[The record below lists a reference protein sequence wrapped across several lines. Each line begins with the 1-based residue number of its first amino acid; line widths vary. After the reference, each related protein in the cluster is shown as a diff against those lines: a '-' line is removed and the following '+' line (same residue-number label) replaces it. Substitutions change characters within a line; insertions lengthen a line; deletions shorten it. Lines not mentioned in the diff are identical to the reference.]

1 MPSSNWKKRISKMK
15 KNLMI
20 GFFSSDRAETQAAH
34 RPSCAARNNVRSST
48 KSVRHSTVESLEA
61 RVVFNVDPL
70 WVGGVYVE
78 EDNGGDAHGDSFYVT
93 FRGGAIGTQ
102 LTRLVIDSD
111 QGTQGFSNGD
121 NFFDTIENVA
131 SLGADRA
138 FPYKLE
144 SLTAASPNAR
154 VSATVTDGGMLLVLT
169 FENFFAGDKLKFSID
184 VDEVQRYRG
193 DSSPSVMNP
202 DVDPITSG
210 VEFADSKIR
219 ASFTAPRFEN
229 ASAEGAFVNAYDPV
243 LANTGLDL
251 PGDDE
256 AGLRDRTA
264 GAAAT
269 VTQVPKPIELS
280 GTVFADN
287 NINLIQDPGEQGI
300 SGVTL
305 ALFRLTNGTYTSTNL
320 STTTDSQGRYRFG
333 LELGLAPGTYQIR
346 ETQPT
351 GYQSVGA
358 IPGLLDGS
366 SVLGQTV
373 ANDKDVLT
381 GIAILQGDSRG
392 TRLDFAEAQPV
403 QISGFVY
410 RDNDNDGLREAG
422 ETGIAGVE
430 IQIVSLG
437 TFVGSINQTTRTN
450 SQGFYQFLSLP
461 PGRYRIVET
470 VQPAGFLD
478 GQESPG
484 TVASAPR
491 GRSMVNDEITEIRLD
506 GNESGIE
513 FNFGEIEPAS
523 LSGHVCVALP
533 GFDCFST
540 EPNSK
545 SPLPGV
551 KIELVNATGAIVA
564 TTFTGADGTYQFDNL
579 PSGVY
584 SILQTQPLDLLDGG
598 SRVGTVAGTNVG
610 QAVSGT
616 RIEQIQLGGGQQGI
630 HYDFCE
636 QPPASLSGEV
646 YRDDN
651 DDGLRQVSE
660 PSIPGATIRLLN
672 ESGLVIAETVTNAQ
686 GQYRFSSLRK
696 GIYRIGEITPAG
708 YLDGKDRVGTI
719 GGQTIGQ
726 LSGIDSIQAIS
737 LPSGMHGIHYDFGE
751 ILPSSIAGN
760 VYEDADGDCVRDPGE
775 VSISNVLIELLDG
788 SGTVVASTQ
797 TNSLG
802 NYQFD
807 NLRPGTYTL
816 RETQPVGYLHG
827 GQKAGSEGGNDSVAD
842 LISAIALGSGVQA
855 LRYDFCEQKPA
866 SLEGKVFADLDED
879 CILDPEES
887 PIEGV
892 RIELLNS
899 QGQVVRTTL
908 TNANGDYRFE
918 GLVPGQYSV
927 REIQP
932 EGYFQ
937 GGQMAPAGVADTS
950 TVDLLANI
958 ALRSG
963 QSLRELDFCEVP
975 PASISGYVFQDGEP
989 IETEDGQPPLVLN
1002 GLRDG
1007 IRNADDAPIGSVVL
1021 ELRTRTGERLSSQN
1035 ALPGIYNTPTI
1046 RVLTDSKGFYEFKG
1060 LRPGA
1065 YHIYQVQPDGYFDGR
1080 DTAGSIGGF
1089 SINADD
1095 VIGDSQQQGIIELL
1109 SINPATNPGR
1119 DAILMINL
1127 NAGNRSIENNFSE
1140 VVVTKAPPSA
1150 PPPPVTPP
1158 PNNPPPVNGF
1168 VTLPFERVL
1177 VIPPPIVGR
1186 PDEAAIGY
1194 STEYTW
1200 HLSVVNAG
1208 EPRGHRVDKE
1218 VSRDR
1223 VADATKILN
1232 TSQWTIDTID
1242 RGRWVIVSTN
1252 KKKPARLSREAFDVE
1267 GAVHLAGDFNGDGRD
1282 ELALFKDGE
1291 WLLDINGNGV
1301 WDSGDLWAKLGDKA
1315 DLPVVGDWDN
1325 DGKDDIGI
1333 FGPEREG
1340 DEEALAKEPGLP
1352 DPENQTDNML
1362 VAIPKNLPPRN
1373 TIPGQERLMQRSV
1386 AGEPRSDVVD
1396 HVFRFGTESHQP
1408 VAGDFNGDG
1417 VSTLGIFSNGKW
1429 KIDVNGDGRFSEHD
1443 DSFFDFG
1450 KPGDIAVVGDFNGD
1464 GLDEIAVVRGR
1475 DLIVDSNGNGK
1486 WDATDRIF
1494 EIEGEAGQ
1502 VVVGDFD
1509 GDGVDEA
1516 AFYASLPARTEP
1528 EARTAIR

>member
-1 MPSSNWKKRISKMK
+1 MPSSNWRKRIDQMK
-15 KNLMI
+15 KSLMVRL
-20 GFFSSDRAETQAAH
+20 FSCDRGETLNAS
-34 RPSCAARNNVRSST
+34 RPSSHARNNVRTST
-48 KSVRHSTVESLEA
+48 KSIRRSTLESLEP
-61 RVVFNVDPL
+61 RVLFNVDPL

-78 EDNGGDAHGDSFYVT
+78 EDNGDDQHGDSFYVT
-93 FRGGAIGTQ
+93 FRGGAVGTQ
-102 LTRLVIDSD
+102 LTRLVIDTD
-111 QGTQGFSNGD
+111 QGAPGFSTGD
-121 NFFDTIENVA
+121 NFFDTVEIA
-131 SLGADRA
+131 SSLGADHA

-144 SLTAASPNAR
+144 SITAGSPDAR
-154 VSATVTDGGMLLVLT
+154 VSAVVTDGGMQMVLT
-169 FENFFAGDKLKFSID
+169 FENFFAGDKIKFSID
-184 VDEVQRYRG
+184 VDEIQRYRG
-193 DSSPSVMNP
+193 DPSPAVMNP
-202 DVDPITSG
+202 DIDPITSG
-210 VEFADSKIR
+210 VEFADSKLR
-219 ASFTAPRFEN
+219 ADFIAPRFEN
-229 ASAEGAFVNAYDPV
+229 ARADGVFVNAYDSI

-251 PGDDE
+251 PGDDR

-287 NINLIQDPGEQGI
+287 NLNLTKDQGEQGI

-305 ALFRLTNGTYTSTNL
+305 TLFRLTNGTYTNSGL

-346 ETQPT
+346 ETQPS

-373 ANDKDVLT
+373 ANDKDILT
-381 GIAILQGDSRG
+381 SIAILQGDSRG
-392 TRLDFAEAQPV
+392 TNLDFAEAQPV
-403 QISGFVY
+403 QISGYVY

-422 ETGIAGVE
+422 EAGIAGVE
-430 IQIVSLG
+430 IQIVSIDTL
-437 TFVGSINQTTRTN
+437 VGSISQTTRTN

-470 VQPAGFLD
+470 VQPLGFLD
-478 GQESPG
+478 GKESPG
-484 TVASAPR
+484 TVGNATR
-491 GRSMVNDEITEIRLD
+491 GRSTINDEITEIRLD
-506 GNESGIE
+506 GNENGIE

-523 LSGHVCVALP
+523 LSGHVCVAMP

-545 SPLPGV
+545 SPLSGV
-551 KIELVNATGAIVA
+551 KIELLNTSGVVVA
-564 TTFTGADGTYQFDNL
+564 TTFTGNDGKYQFENL

-584 SILQTQPLDLLDGG
+584 NIIQTQPADLLDGG
-598 SRVGTVAGTNVG
+598 SRAGTVGGTTVG
-610 QAVSGT
+610 QAISGT
-616 RIEQIQLGGGQQGI
+616 RIEQINLGGGQLGVN
-630 HYDFCE
+630 YDFCE
-636 QPPASLSGEV
+636 QPPASLSGQV

-651 DDGLRQVSE
+651 DDGLRQNQE
-660 PSIPGATIRLLN
+660 PLLSGATIRLFN
-672 ESGLVIAETVTNAQ
+672 ESGLLVAETVTNAL

-696 GIYRIGEITPAG
+696 GIYRIDETTPAG

-726 LSGIDSIQAIS
+726 LDGTDSIRLIS
-737 LPSGMHGIHYDFGE
+737 LPSGMNGINYDFGE
-751 ILPSSIAGN
+751 LLPSSIAGN

-775 VSISNVLIELLDG
+775 VNLSNVLIELLDDRG
-788 SGTVVASTQ
+788 FVVASTRTDFQ
-797 TNSLG
+797 G
-802 NYQFD
+802 NYKFD
-807 NLRPGTYTL
+807 GLRPGNYTL
-816 RETQPVGYLHG
+816 RETQPVGYIQG
-827 GQKAGSEGGNDSVAD
+827 GQMAGSEGGNDTVAD
-842 LISAIALGSGVQA
+842 LISAIALGAGVQA
-855 LRYDFCEQKPA
+855 TRYDFCEQRVA
-866 SLEGKVFADLDED
+866 SLEGRVFADLDED
-879 CILDPEES
+879 CIFDLNES
-887 PIEGV
+887 PIVGV
-892 RIELLNS
+892 RIELLDS
-899 QGQVVRTTL
+899 QGRVIQTTQ
-908 TNANGDYRFE
+908 TDINGNYRFV

-950 TVDLLANI
+950 IIDLLANVT
-958 ALRSG
+958 LRSG
-963 QSLRELDFCEVP
+963 QNVRELDFCEVP
-975 PASISGYVFQDGEP
+975 PASISGYVFQDGLP
-989 IETEDGQPPLVLN
+989 IETENGQPPLVLK

-1007 IRNADDAPIGSVVL
+1007 IRSAGDAPIGSVVL
-1021 ELRTRTGERLSSQN
+1021 ELRTRTGERLSSRN
-1035 ALPGIYNTPTI
+1035 ALPGTYNTPTI
-1046 RVLTDSKGFYEFKG
+1046 RVLTDSDGFYEFKG

-1065 YHIYQVQPDGYFDGR
+1065 YHIYQVQPEGYFDGR
-1080 DTAGSIGGF
+1080 DTPGSIGGF

-1095 VIGDSQQQGIIELL
+1095 TVSDLQQQGILQLL
-1109 SINPATNPGR
+1109 SIDPATNPGR
-1119 DAILMINL
+1119 DAILLLNL
-1127 NAGNRSIENNFSE
+1127 SAGDRSVENNFSE
-1140 VVVTKAPPSA
+1140 IVVTKANPPA

-1158 PNNPPPVNGF
+1158 PYNPPPVNGF

-1177 VIPPPIVGR
+1177 VIPPPIVGK

-1208 EPRGHRVDKE
+1208 EPRGHRIDKE

-1223 VADATKILN
+1223 VSNATKILN

-1252 KKKPARLSREAFDVE
+1252 KKKPARLSREAFDVD
-1267 GAVHLAGDFNGDGRD
+1267 GAIHLAGDFNGDGRD

-1315 DLPVVGDWDN
+1315 DLPVIGDWDN

-1333 FGPEREG
+1333 FGPEWEG

-1352 DPENQTDNML
+1352 DPENKMIS
-1362 VAIPKNLPPRN
+1362 IPKNLPPRN
-1373 TIPGQERLMQRSV
+1373 AIPGQERLMQRSV
-1386 AGEPRSDVVD
+1386 AGEPRSDVID

-1429 KIDVNGDGRFSEHD
+1429 KIDVNGDGRFSGQD

-1450 KPGDIAVVGDFNGD
+1450 ETGDIAVVGDFNGD

-1516 AFYASLPARTEP
+1516 AFYTSLPARTEP

>member
-1 MPSSNWKKRISKMK
+1 M
-15 KNLMI
+15 
-20 GFFSSDRAETQAAH
+20 
-34 RPSCAARNNVRSST
+34 RSST

-93 FRGGAIGTQ
+93 FRGGAVGTQ

-111 QGTQGFSNGD
+111 QGTPGFSNGD

-131 SLGADRA
+131 SLGADHA

-169 FENFFAGDKLKFSID
+169 FENFFAGDKVKFSID
-184 VDEVQRYRG
+184 VDEIQRYRG
-193 DSSPSVMNP
+193 DSNPSVMNP

-219 ASFTAPRFEN
+219 ASFTSPRFEN
-229 ASAEGAFVNAYDPV
+229 ASAEGTFLNAYDPV

-251 PGDDE
+251 PGDDV

-287 NINLIQDPGEQGI
+287 NINLTQDPGEQGI

-305 ALFRLTNGTYTSTNL
+305 TLFRLTNGTYTSTNL

-346 ETQPT
+346 ETQPA

-403 QISGFVY
+403 QISGYVY

-430 IQIVSLG
+430 IQIVSLD
-437 TFVGSINQTTRTN
+437 TLVGAVNQTTRTN

-470 VQPAGFLD
+470 VQPVGFLD
-478 GQESPG
+478 GKESPG
-484 TVASAPR
+484 TVGGAPR
-491 GRSMVNDEITEIRLD
+491 GRSTVNDEITEIRLD

-551 KIELVNATGAIVA
+551 KIELVNASGAIVA

-598 SRVGTVAGTNVG
+598 SRAGTVSGTNVG

-616 RIEQIQLGGGQQGI
+616 RIELIQLGGGQQGI
-630 HYDFCE
+630 NYDFCE
-636 QPPASLSGEV
+636 ILS
-646 YRDDN
+646 
-651 DDGLRQVSE
+651 
-660 PSIPGATIRLLN
+660 
-672 ESGLVIAETVTNAQ
+672 
-686 GQYRFSSLRK
+686 
-696 GIYRIGEITPAG
+696 
-708 YLDGKDRVGTI
+708 
-719 GGQTIGQ
+719 
-726 LSGIDSIQAIS
+726 
-737 LPSGMHGIHYDFGE
+737 
-751 ILPSSIAGN
+751 SSIAGN
-760 VYEDADGDCVRDPGE
+760 VYEDADGDCVRDPDE
-775 VSISNVLIELLDG
+775 VPIANVLIELLDG
-788 SGTVVASTQ
+788 NGSVVASTR
-797 TNSLG
+797 TDAAG
-802 NYQFD
+802 NYQFQ

-816 RETQPVGYLHG
+816 RETQPAGYLQG

-842 LISAIALGSGVQA
+842 LISAIAIGSGVQA
-855 LRYDFCEQKPA
+855 LRYDFCEQRPA
-866 SLEGKVFADLDED
+866 SLEGKVFADLNED

-892 RIELLNS
+892 RIELLNA

-927 REIQP
+927 REVQP

-958 ALRSG
+958 MLRSG

-975 PASISGYVFQDGEP
+975 PASISGYVFQDGAP
-989 IETEDGQPPLVLN
+989 IETENGQPPLVLK

-1021 ELRTRTGERLSSQN
+1021 ELRTRTGERLSSRN

-1065 YHIYQVQPDGYFDGR
+1065 YHIYQVQPEEYFDGR

-1127 NAGNRSIENNFSE
+1127 NAGNRSVENNFSE
-1140 VVVTKAPPSA
+1140 IVVTKAQPPA

-1194 STEYTW
+1194 SSEFTW

-1218 VSRDR
+1218 VSRER

-1232 TSQWTIDTID
+1232 TTQWTIDTID

-1252 KKKPARLSREAFDVE
+1252 KKKPARLSRDAFDVD
-1267 GAVHLAGDFNGDGRD
+1267 GAIHLAGDFNGDGRD

-1333 FGPEREG
+1333 FGPERDG

-1352 DPENQTDNML
+1352 DPENHTDNML

-1373 TIPGQERLMQRSV
+1373 TVPGQERLMQRSV

-1429 KIDVNGDGRFSEHD
+1429 KIDVNGDGRFSEQD
-1443 DSFFDFG
+1443 DSVFDFG

>member
-1 MPSSNWKKRISKMK
+1 M
-15 KNLMI
+15 
-20 GFFSSDRAETQAAH
+20 
-34 RPSCAARNNVRSST
+34 RSST
-48 KSVRHSTVESLEA
+48 KSVRHSTVESLET

-78 EDNGGDAHGDSFYVT
+78 EDNGDDAHGDSFYVT
-93 FRGGAIGTQ
+93 FRGGAVGTQ

-111 QGTQGFSNGD
+111 QGTPGFSNGD

-131 SLGADRA
+131 SLGADHA

-169 FENFFAGDKLKFSID
+169 FENFFAGDKVKFSID
-184 VDEVQRYRG
+184 VDEIQRYRG
-193 DSSPSVMNP
+193 DSNPSVMNP

-219 ASFTAPRFEN
+219 ANFTAPRFEN
-229 ASAEGAFVNAYDPV
+229 ASAEGVFVNAYDPV
-243 LANTGLDL
+243 LASTGLDL
-251 PGDDE
+251 PGDDV

-287 NINLIQDPGEQGI
+287 NINLTQDSGEQGI
-300 SGVTL
+300 SGVALT
-305 ALFRLTNGTYTSTNL
+305 LFRLTNGTYTSTNL

-346 ETQPT
+346 ETQPA

-358 IPGLLDGS
+358 IAGLLDGS

-403 QISGFVY
+403 QISGYVY

-430 IQIVSLG
+430 IQIVSLD
-437 TFVGSINQTTRTN
+437 TLVNAINQTTRTN

-470 VQPAGFLD
+470 VQPVGFLD
-478 GQESPG
+478 GKESPG
-484 TVASAPR
+484 TVGGATR
-491 GRSMVNDEITEIRLD
+491 GRSTVNDEITEIRLD

-551 KIELVNATGAIVA
+551 KIELVNASGAIVA

-598 SRVGTVAGTNVG
+598 SRAGTVAGTNVG

-616 RIEQIQLGGGQQGI
+616 RIELIPLGGGQQGI
-630 HYDFCE
+630 NYDFCE
-636 QPPASLSGEV
+636 ILS
-646 YRDDN
+646 
-651 DDGLRQVSE
+651 
-660 PSIPGATIRLLN
+660 
-672 ESGLVIAETVTNAQ
+672 
-686 GQYRFSSLRK
+686 
-696 GIYRIGEITPAG
+696 
-708 YLDGKDRVGTI
+708 
-719 GGQTIGQ
+719 
-726 LSGIDSIQAIS
+726 
-737 LPSGMHGIHYDFGE
+737 
-751 ILPSSIAGN
+751 SSIAGN
-760 VYEDADGDCVRDPGE
+760 VYEDADGDFVRDPGE
-775 VSISNVLIELLDG
+775 VPISNVLIELLDG
-788 SGTVVASTQ
+788 NGSVFASTR
-797 TNSLG
+797 TDAAG
-802 NYQFD
+802 NYQFQ

-816 RETQPVGYLHG
+816 RETQPAGYLQG

-842 LISAIALGSGVQA
+842 LISAIAIGSGVQA
-855 LRYDFCEQKPA
+855 LRYDFCEQRPA
-866 SLEGKVFADLDED
+866 SLEGKVFADLNED

-887 PIEGV
+887 PIERV
-892 RIELLNS
+892 RIELLNA

-908 TNANGDYRFE
+908 TNANGEYRFE

-932 EGYFQ
+932 DGYFQ

-958 ALRSG
+958 TLRSG
-963 QSLRELDFCEVP
+963 QSLGELDFCEVP

-989 IETEDGQPPLVLN
+989 IETENGQPPLVLK

-1021 ELRTRTGERLSSQN
+1021 ELRTRTGERLSSRN

-1065 YHIYQVQPDGYFDGR
+1065 YHIYQVQPEGYFDGR

-1119 DAILMINL
+1119 DAILMVNL
-1127 NAGNRSIENNFSE
+1127 NAGNRSVENNFSE
-1140 VVVTKAPPSA
+1140 IVVTKAQPPA

-1186 PDEAAIGY
+1186 PDEPAIGY
-1194 STEYTW
+1194 SSEYTW

-1218 VSRDR
+1218 VSRER

-1232 TSQWTIDTID
+1232 ASQWTIDTID

-1252 KKKPARLSREAFDVE
+1252 KKKPARLSRDAFDVD
-1267 GAVHLAGDFNGDGRD
+1267 GAIHLAGDFNGDGRD

-1333 FGPEREG
+1333 FGPERDG

-1352 DPENQTDNML
+1352 DPENHTDNML

-1373 TIPGQERLMQRSV
+1373 TVPGQERLMQRSV

-1429 KIDVNGDGRFSEHD
+1429 KIDVNGDGRFSEQD
-1443 DSFFDFG
+1443 DSVFDFG

>member
-1 MPSSNWKKRISKMK
+1 M
-15 KNLMI
+15 
-20 GFFSSDRAETQAAH
+20 
-34 RPSCAARNNVRSST
+34 RSST
-48 KSVRHSTVESLEA
+48 KSVRHSTVESLET

-93 FRGGAIGTQ
+93 FRGGAVGTQ

-131 SLGADRA
+131 SLGADHA

-154 VSATVTDGGMLLVLT
+154 VSAAVTDGGMLLVLT
-169 FENFFAGDKLKFSID
+169 FENFFAGDKVKFSID

-193 DSSPSVMNP
+193 DPSPSVMNP

-229 ASAEGAFVNAYDPV
+229 ASAEGVFVNAYDPV

-251 PGDDE
+251 PGDDI

-269 VTQVPKPIELS
+269 VIQVPKPIELS
-280 GTVFADN
+280 GTVYADN
-287 NINLIQDPGEQGI
+287 NINLTQDPGEQGI

-305 ALFRLTNGTYTSTNL
+305 TLFRLTNGTYDSTSL

-333 LELGLAPGTYQIR
+333 FELGLAPGTYQIR
-346 ETQPT
+346 EIQPA

-381 GIAILQGDSRG
+381 GLAILQGDSRG
-392 TRLDFAEAQPV
+392 TQLDFAEAQPV

-422 ETGIAGVE
+422 EAGIAGVE
-430 IQIVSLG
+430 IQIVSLD
-437 TFVGSINQTTRTN
+437 TLVGSINQTTRTN

-478 GQESPG
+478 GKESPG

-491 GRSMVNDEITEIRLD
+491 GRSTVNDEITEIRLD

-551 KIELVNATGAIVA
+551 KIELVNASGAIVA

-598 SRVGTVAGTNVG
+598 SRAGTVGGTNVG

-616 RIEQIQLGGGQQGI
+616 RMEQIQLSGGQQGI
-630 HYDFCE
+630 NYDFCE
-636 QPPASLSGEV
+636 
-646 YRDDN
+646 
-651 DDGLRQVSE
+651 
-660 PSIPGATIRLLN
+660 
-672 ESGLVIAETVTNAQ
+672 
-686 GQYRFSSLRK
+686 
-696 GIYRIGEITPAG
+696 
-708 YLDGKDRVGTI
+708 
-719 GGQTIGQ
+719 
-726 LSGIDSIQAIS
+726 
-737 LPSGMHGIHYDFGE
+737 
-751 ILPSSIAGN
+751 ILASSIAGN

-775 VSISNVLIELLDG
+775 VPISNVLIELLNENG
-788 SGTVVASTQ
+788 IVIASTR
-797 TNSLG
+797 TDALG
-802 NYQFD
+802 NYQFQ

-816 RETQPVGYLHG
+816 RETQPAGYLQG

-842 LISAIALGSGVQA
+842 VISVIAIGSGTQA
-855 LRYDFCEQKPA
+855 LRYDFCEQRPA

-908 TNANGDYRFE
+908 TNANGAYRFE

-932 EGYFQ
+932 DGYFQ

-950 TVDLLANI
+950 IVDLLANI

-1007 IRNADDAPIGSVVL
+1007 IRNADDAPIGNAVL

-1065 YHIYQVQPDGYFDGR
+1065 YHIYEVQPDGYFDGR

-1095 VIGDSQQQGIIELL
+1095 INGDSEEQAIIELL

-1140 VVVTKAPPSA
+1140 VLVTKAPPPA

-1186 PDEAAIGY
+1186 PDEPAIGY
-1194 STEYTW
+1194 SSEYTW

-1218 VSRDR
+1218 VSRER

-1252 KKKPARLSREAFDVE
+1252 KKKPARLSRDAFDVV
-1267 GAVHLAGDFNGDGRD
+1267 GAIHLAGDFNGDGRD

-1352 DPENQTDNML
+1352 DPENQTDNKL

-1373 TIPGQERLMQRSV
+1373 TVPGQERLMQRSV

-1429 KIDVNGDGRFSEHD
+1429 KIDVNGDGRFSEQD

>member
-1 MPSSNWKKRISKMK
+1 
-15 KNLMI
+15 
-20 GFFSSDRAETQAAH
+20 
-34 RPSCAARNNVRSST
+34 VRSST
-48 KSVRHSTVESLEA
+48 KSVRHSTVESLET

-78 EDNGGDAHGDSFYVT
+78 EDNGDDAHGDSFYVT
-93 FRGGAIGTQ
+93 FRGGAVGTQ

-111 QGTQGFSNGD
+111 QGTPGFSNGD

-131 SLGADRA
+131 SLGADHA

-169 FENFFAGDKLKFSID
+169 FENFFAGDKVKFSID
-184 VDEVQRYRG
+184 VDEIQRYRG
-193 DSSPSVMNP
+193 DSNPSVMNP

-219 ASFTAPRFEN
+219 ANFTAPRFEN
-229 ASAEGAFVNAYDPV
+229 ASAEGVFVNAYDPV
-243 LANTGLDL
+243 LASTGLDL
-251 PGDDE
+251 PGDDV

-287 NINLIQDPGEQGI
+287 NINLTQDSGEQGI
-300 SGVTL
+300 SGVALT
-305 ALFRLTNGTYTSTNL
+305 LFRLTNGTYTSTNL

-346 ETQPT
+346 ETQPA

-358 IPGLLDGS
+358 IAGLLDGS

-403 QISGFVY
+403 QISGYVY

-430 IQIVSLG
+430 IQIVSLD
-437 TFVGSINQTTRTN
+437 TLVNAINQTTRTN

-470 VQPAGFLD
+470 VQPVGFLD
-478 GQESPG
+478 GKESPG
-484 TVASAPR
+484 TVGGATR
-491 GRSMVNDEITEIRLD
+491 GRSTVNDEITEIRLD

-551 KIELVNATGAIVA
+551 KIELVNASGAIVA

-598 SRVGTVAGTNVG
+598 SRAGTVAGTNVG

-616 RIEQIQLGGGQQGI
+616 RIELIPLGGGQQGI
-630 HYDFCE
+630 NYDFCE
-636 QPPASLSGEV
+636 ILS
-646 YRDDN
+646 
-651 DDGLRQVSE
+651 
-660 PSIPGATIRLLN
+660 
-672 ESGLVIAETVTNAQ
+672 
-686 GQYRFSSLRK
+686 
-696 GIYRIGEITPAG
+696 
-708 YLDGKDRVGTI
+708 
-719 GGQTIGQ
+719 
-726 LSGIDSIQAIS
+726 
-737 LPSGMHGIHYDFGE
+737 
-751 ILPSSIAGN
+751 SSIAGN
-760 VYEDADGDCVRDPGE
+760 VYEDADGDFVRDPGE
-775 VSISNVLIELLDG
+775 VPISNVLIELLDG
-788 SGTVVASTQ
+788 NGSVFASTR
-797 TNSLG
+797 TDAAG
-802 NYQFD
+802 NYQFQ

-816 RETQPVGYLHG
+816 RETQPAGYLQG

-842 LISAIALGSGVQA
+842 LISAIAIGSGVQA
-855 LRYDFCEQKPA
+855 LRYDFCEQRPA
-866 SLEGKVFADLDED
+866 SLEGKVFADLNED

-887 PIEGV
+887 PIERV
-892 RIELLNS
+892 RIELLNA

-908 TNANGDYRFE
+908 TNANGEYRFE

-932 EGYFQ
+932 DGYFQ

-958 ALRSG
+958 TLRSG
-963 QSLRELDFCEVP
+963 QSLGELDFCEVP

-989 IETEDGQPPLVLN
+989 IETENGQPPLVLK

-1021 ELRTRTGERLSSQN
+1021 ELRTRTGERLSSRN

-1065 YHIYQVQPDGYFDGR
+1065 YHIYQVQPEGYFDGR

-1119 DAILMINL
+1119 DAILMVNL
-1127 NAGNRSIENNFSE
+1127 NAGNRSVENNFSE
-1140 VVVTKAPPSA
+1140 IVVTKAQPPA

-1186 PDEAAIGY
+1186 PDEPAIGY
-1194 STEYTW
+1194 SSEYTW

-1218 VSRDR
+1218 VSRER

-1232 TSQWTIDTID
+1232 ASQWTIDTID

-1252 KKKPARLSREAFDVE
+1252 KKKPARLSRDAFDVD
-1267 GAVHLAGDFNGDGRD
+1267 GAIHLAGDFNGDGRD

-1333 FGPEREG
+1333 FGPERDG

-1352 DPENQTDNML
+1352 DPENHTDNML

-1373 TIPGQERLMQRSV
+1373 TVPGQERLMQRSV

-1429 KIDVNGDGRFSEHD
+1429 KIDVNGDGRFSEQD
-1443 DSFFDFG
+1443 DSVFDFG

>member
-1 MPSSNWKKRISKMK
+1 M
-15 KNLMI
+15 
-20 GFFSSDRAETQAAH
+20 
-34 RPSCAARNNVRSST
+34 RSST
-48 KSVRHSTVESLEA
+48 KSVRRSTIESLET

-78 EDNGGDAHGDSFYVT
+78 EDNGDDAHGDSFYVT
-93 FRGGAIGTQ
+93 FRGGAVGTQ

-111 QGTQGFSNGD
+111 QGTPGFSNGD

-131 SLGADRA
+131 SLGADHA

-154 VSATVTDGGMLLVLT
+154 VSATVTDGGMSLVLT
-169 FENFFAGDKLKFSID
+169 FENFFAGDKVKFSID
-184 VDEVQRYRG
+184 VDEIQRYRG
-193 DSSPSVMNP
+193 DSNPSVMNP

-210 VEFADSKIR
+210 VEFADSKIQ

-229 ASAEGAFVNAYDPV
+229 ASAEGVFVNAYDPV

-251 PGDDE
+251 PGDDV

-264 GAAAT
+264 GTAAT

-287 NINLIQDPGEQGI
+287 NINLTQDSGEQGI

-305 ALFRLTNGTYTSTNL
+305 TLFRLTNGTYTSTNL

-346 ETQPT
+346 ETQPA

-366 SVLGQTV
+366 SVLGQTI

-392 TRLDFAEAQPV
+392 TKLDFAEAQPV
-403 QISGFVY
+403 QISGYVY

-430 IQIVSLG
+430 IQIVSLD
-437 TFVGSINQTTRTN
+437 TLVGAINQTTRTN

-470 VQPAGFLD
+470 VQPVGFLD

-484 TVASAPR
+484 TVGGAPR
-491 GRSMVNDEITEIRLD
+491 GRSTVNDEITEIRLD

-551 KIELVNATGAIVA
+551 KIELVNASGAIVA
-564 TTFTGADGTYQFDNL
+564 TTFTGTDGTYQFDNL

-598 SRVGTVAGTNVG
+598 SRAGTVAGTNVG

-616 RIEQIQLGGGQQGI
+616 RIELIQLGGGQQGI
-630 HYDFCE
+630 NYDFCE
-636 QPPASLSGEV
+636 ILS
-646 YRDDN
+646 
-651 DDGLRQVSE
+651 
-660 PSIPGATIRLLN
+660 
-672 ESGLVIAETVTNAQ
+672 
-686 GQYRFSSLRK
+686 
-696 GIYRIGEITPAG
+696 
-708 YLDGKDRVGTI
+708 
-719 GGQTIGQ
+719 
-726 LSGIDSIQAIS
+726 
-737 LPSGMHGIHYDFGE
+737 
-751 ILPSSIAGN
+751 SSIAGN

-775 VSISNVLIELLDG
+775 VPISNVLIELLDG
-788 SGTVVASTQ
+788 SGTVVASTR
-797 TNSLG
+797 TDAAG
-802 NYQFD
+802 NYQFQS
-807 NLRPGTYTL
+807 LRPGTYTL
-816 RETQPVGYLHG
+816 REMQPAGYLQG

-842 LISAIALGSGVQA
+842 LISAIAIGSGVQA
-855 LRYDFCEQKPA
+855 LRYDFCEQRPA
-866 SLEGKVFADLDED
+866 SLEGKVFADLNED

-892 RIELLNS
+892 RIELLNA
-899 QGQVVRTTL
+899 QGRVVRTTL

-958 ALRSG
+958 TLRSG

-975 PASISGYVFQDGEP
+975 PASISGYVFQDGAP
-989 IETEDGQPPLVLN
+989 IETENGQPPLVLK

-1021 ELRTRTGERLSSQN
+1021 ELRTRTGERLSSRN

-1065 YHIYQVQPDGYFDGR
+1065 YHIYQVQPEGYFDGR

-1095 VIGDSQQQGIIELL
+1095 VIGDSEQQGIIELL

-1127 NAGNRSIENNFSE
+1127 NAGNRSVENNFSE
-1140 VVVTKAPPSA
+1140 IVVTKAQPPA

-1158 PNNPPPVNGF
+1158 PNNPPTVNGF

-1186 PDEAAIGY
+1186 PDEPAIGY
-1194 STEYTW
+1194 SSEYTW

-1218 VSRDR
+1218 VSRER

-1232 TSQWTIDTID
+1232 ASQWTIDTID

-1252 KKKPARLSREAFDVE
+1252 KKKPARLSRDAFDVD
-1267 GAVHLAGDFNGDGRD
+1267 GAIHLAGDFNGDGRD

-1333 FGPEREG
+1333 FGPERDG

-1352 DPENQTDNML
+1352 DPENHTDNLL

-1373 TIPGQERLMQRSV
+1373 TVPGQERLMQRSV

-1396 HVFRFGTESHQP
+1396 HVFRFGTESNQP

-1429 KIDVNGDGRFSEHD
+1429 KIDVNGDGRFSEQD

-1528 EARTAIR
+1528 EVRTAIR

>member
-1 MPSSNWKKRISKMK
+1 MPSSNWKKSIGQMK
-15 KNLMI
+15 KNLLT
-20 GFFSSDRAETQAAH
+20 GLFSSSRAETQAAP
-34 RPSCAARNNVRSST
+34 RPSCSARNNVRSST
-48 KSVRHSTVESLEA
+48 KSVRHSTVESLET

-78 EDNGGDAHGDSFYVT
+78 EDNGDDAHGDSFYVT
-93 FRGGAIGTQ
+93 FRGGAVGTQ

-111 QGTQGFSNGD
+111 QGTPGFSNGD

-131 SLGADRA
+131 SLGADHA

-169 FENFFAGDKLKFSID
+169 FENFFAGDKVKFSID
-184 VDEVQRYRG
+184 VDEIQRYRG
-193 DSSPSVMNP
+193 DSNPSVMNP

-210 VEFADSKIR
+210 VEFADSK
-219 ASFTAPRFEN
+219 
-229 ASAEGAFVNAYDPV
+229 
-243 LANTGLDL
+243 
-251 PGDDE
+251 
-256 AGLRDRTA
+256 A

-287 NINLIQDPGEQGI
+287 NINLTQDSGEQGI

-305 ALFRLTNGTYTSTNL
+305 TLLRLTNGTYTSTNL

-346 ETQPT
+346 ETQPA

-392 TRLDFAEAQPV
+392 TKLDFAEAQPV
-403 QISGFVY
+403 QISGYVY

-430 IQIVSLG
+430 IQIVSLD
-437 TFVGSINQTTRTN
+437 TLVGAINQTTRTN

-470 VQPAGFLD
+470 VQPVGFLD

-484 TVASAPR
+484 TVGGATR
-491 GRSMVNDEITEIRLD
+491 GRSTVNDEITEIRLD

-551 KIELVNATGAIVA
+551 KIELVNASGAIVA
-564 TTFTGADGTYQFDNL
+564 TTFTGTDGTYQFDNL

-598 SRVGTVAGTNVG
+598 SRAGTVAGTNVG

-616 RIEQIQLGGGQQGI
+616 RIELIQLGGGQQGI
-630 HYDFCE
+630 NYDFCE
-636 QPPASLSGEV
+636 ILS
-646 YRDDN
+646 
-651 DDGLRQVSE
+651 
-660 PSIPGATIRLLN
+660 
-672 ESGLVIAETVTNAQ
+672 
-686 GQYRFSSLRK
+686 
-696 GIYRIGEITPAG
+696 
-708 YLDGKDRVGTI
+708 
-719 GGQTIGQ
+719 
-726 LSGIDSIQAIS
+726 
-737 LPSGMHGIHYDFGE
+737 
-751 ILPSSIAGN
+751 SSIAGN

-775 VSISNVLIELLDG
+775 VPISNVLIELLDG
-788 SGTVVASTQ
+788 SGTVVASTR
-797 TNSLG
+797 TDAAG
-802 NYQFD
+802 NYQFQS
-807 NLRPGTYTL
+807 LRPGTYTL
-816 RETQPVGYLHG
+816 REMQPAGYLQG

-842 LISAIALGSGVQA
+842 LISAIAIGSGVQA
-855 LRYDFCEQKPA
+855 LRYDFCEQRPA
-866 SLEGKVFADLDED
+866 SLEGKVFADLNED

-892 RIELLNS
+892 RIELLNA

-927 REIQP
+927 REVQP

-958 ALRSG
+958 TLRSG

-975 PASISGYVFQDGEP
+975 PASISGYVFQDGAP
-989 IETEDGQPPLVLN
+989 IETENGQPPLVLK

-1021 ELRTRTGERLSSQN
+1021 ELRTRTGARLSSRN

-1065 YHIYQVQPDGYFDGR
+1065 YHIYQVQPEGYFDGR

-1119 DAILMINL
+1119 DAILMVNL
-1127 NAGNRSIENNFSE
+1127 NAGNRSVENNFSE
-1140 VVVTKAPPSA
+1140 IVVTKAQPPA

-1186 PDEAAIGY
+1186 PDEPAIGY
-1194 STEYTW
+1194 SSEYTW

-1218 VSRDR
+1218 VSRER

-1232 TSQWTIDTID
+1232 ASQWTIDTID

-1252 KKKPARLSREAFDVE
+1252 KKKPARLSRDAFDVD
-1267 GAVHLAGDFNGDGRD
+1267 GAIHLAGDFNGDGRD

-1333 FGPEREG
+1333 FGPERDG

-1352 DPENQTDNML
+1352 DPENHTDNLL

-1373 TIPGQERLMQRSV
+1373 TVPGQERLMQRSV

-1396 HVFRFGTESHQP
+1396 HVFRFGTESNQP

-1429 KIDVNGDGRFSEHD
+1429 KIDVNGDGRFSEQD

-1528 EARTAIR
+1528 EVRTAIR

>member
-1 MPSSNWKKRISKMK
+1 M
-15 KNLMI
+15 
-20 GFFSSDRAETQAAH
+20 
-34 RPSCAARNNVRSST
+34 RSST

-78 EDNGGDAHGDSFYVT
+78 EDNGGDAHGDSFYIT
-93 FRGGAIGTQ
+93 FRGGAVGTQ

-111 QGTQGFSNGD
+111 QGTPGFSNGD

-131 SLGADRA
+131 SLGADHA

-154 VSATVTDGGMLLVLT
+154 VSAAVTDGGMLLVLT
-169 FENFFAGDKLKFSID
+169 FENFFAGDKVKFSID
-184 VDEVQRYRG
+184 VDEIQRYRG
-193 DSSPSVMNP
+193 DSNPSVMNP

-219 ASFTAPRFEN
+219 ANFTAPRFEN
-229 ASAEGAFVNAYDPV
+229 ASVEGTFLNAYDPV

-251 PGDDE
+251 PGDDV

-264 GAAAT
+264 GATAT

-287 NINLIQDPGEQGI
+287 NINLTQDPGEQGI

-305 ALFRLTNGTYTSTNL
+305 TLFRLTNGTYTSTNL

-346 ETQPT
+346 ETQPA

-430 IQIVSLG
+430 IQIVSLD
-437 TFVGSINQTTRTN
+437 TLVGAINQTTRTN

-478 GQESPG
+478 GKESPG
-484 TVASAPR
+484 TVGGAPR
-491 GRSMVNDEITEIRLD
+491 GRSTVNDEITEIRLD

-551 KIELVNATGAIVA
+551 KIELVNASGAIVA
-564 TTFTGADGTYQFDNL
+564 TTFTGTDGTYQFDNL

-584 SILQTQPLDLLDGG
+584 SILQTQPLNLLDGG
-598 SRVGTVAGTNVG
+598 SRAGTVAGTNVG

-616 RIEQIQLGGGQQGI
+616 RIELIPLGGGQQGI
-630 HYDFCE
+630 NYDFCE
-636 QPPASLSGEV
+636 ILS
-646 YRDDN
+646 
-651 DDGLRQVSE
+651 
-660 PSIPGATIRLLN
+660 
-672 ESGLVIAETVTNAQ
+672 
-686 GQYRFSSLRK
+686 
-696 GIYRIGEITPAG
+696 
-708 YLDGKDRVGTI
+708 
-719 GGQTIGQ
+719 
-726 LSGIDSIQAIS
+726 
-737 LPSGMHGIHYDFGE
+737 
-751 ILPSSIAGN
+751 SSIAGN
-760 VYEDADGDCVRDPGE
+760 VYEDADGDLVRDPGE
-775 VSISNVLIELLDG
+775 VPISNILIELLDG
-788 SGTVVASTQ
+788 NGSVVASTR
-797 TNSLG
+797 TDAAG
-802 NYQFD
+802 NYQFQ

-816 RETQPVGYLHG
+816 RETQPAGYLQG

-842 LISAIALGSGVQA
+842 LISAIAIGSGVQA
-855 LRYDFCEQKPA
+855 LRYDFCEQRPA
-866 SLEGKVFADLDED
+866 SLEGKVFADLNED

-887 PIEGV
+887 PIERV
-892 RIELLNS
+892 RIELLNA
-899 QGQVVRTTL
+899 QGQVVRTTR
-908 TNANGDYRFE
+908 TNANGEYRFD

-937 GGQMAPAGVADTS
+937 GGQMAPPGVADTS
-950 TVDLLANI
+950 IVDLLANI
-958 ALRSG
+958 TLRSG

-989 IETEDGQPPLVLN
+989 IETENGQPPLVLK

-1021 ELRTRTGERLSSQN
+1021 ELRTRTGERLSSRN
-1035 ALPGIYNTPTI
+1035 ALPGIYKTPTI

-1065 YHIYQVQPDGYFDGR
+1065 YHIYQVQPEGYFDGR

-1109 SINPATNPGR
+1109 SIHPATNPGR

-1127 NAGNRSIENNFSE
+1127 NAGNRSVENNFSE
-1140 VVVTKAPPSA
+1140 IVVTKAPTPA

-1158 PNNPPPVNGF
+1158 PNNPPPVNGL

-1177 VIPPPIVGR
+1177 VIPPPIAGR

-1218 VSRDR
+1218 VSRER

-1232 TSQWTIDTID
+1232 ASQWTIDTID

-1252 KKKPARLSREAFDVE
+1252 KKKPARLSRDAFDVD
-1267 GAVHLAGDFNGDGRD
+1267 GAIHLAGDFNGDGRD

-1333 FGPEREG
+1333 FGPERDG

-1352 DPENQTDNML
+1352 DPENQTDNVL
-1362 VAIPKNLPPRN
+1362 IAIPKNLPPRN
-1373 TIPGQERLMQRSV
+1373 ATPGQQRLMQRSV

-1429 KIDVNGDGRFSEHD
+1429 KIDVNGDGRFSEQD

>member
-1 MPSSNWKKRISKMK
+1 M
-15 KNLMI
+15 
-20 GFFSSDRAETQAAH
+20 
-34 RPSCAARNNVRSST
+34 RSST

-78 EDNGGDAHGDSFYVT
+78 EDNGGDAHGDSFYIT
-93 FRGGAIGTQ
+93 FRGGAVGTQ

-111 QGTQGFSNGD
+111 QGTPGFSNGD

-131 SLGADRA
+131 SLGADHA

-154 VSATVTDGGMLLVLT
+154 VSAAVTDGGMLLVLT
-169 FENFFAGDKLKFSID
+169 FENFFAGDKVKFSID
-184 VDEVQRYRG
+184 VDEIQRYRG
-193 DSSPSVMNP
+193 DSNPSVMNP

-219 ASFTAPRFEN
+219 ANFTAPRFEN
-229 ASAEGAFVNAYDPV
+229 ASVEGTFLNAYDPV

-251 PGDDE
+251 PGDDV

-264 GAAAT
+264 GATAT

-287 NINLIQDPGEQGI
+287 NINLTQDPGEQGI

-305 ALFRLTNGTYTSTNL
+305 TLFRLTNGTYTSTNL

-346 ETQPT
+346 ETQPA

-430 IQIVSLG
+430 IQIVSLD
-437 TFVGSINQTTRTN
+437 TLVGAINQTTRTN

-478 GQESPG
+478 GKESPG
-484 TVASAPR
+484 TVGGAPR
-491 GRSMVNDEITEIRLD
+491 GRSTVNDEITEIRLD

-551 KIELVNATGAIVA
+551 KIELVNASGAIVA
-564 TTFTGADGTYQFDNL
+564 TTFTGTDGTYQFDNL

-584 SILQTQPLDLLDGG
+584 SILQTQPLNLLDGG
-598 SRVGTVAGTNVG
+598 SRAGTVAGTNVG

-616 RIEQIQLGGGQQGI
+616 RIELIPLGGGQQGI
-630 HYDFCE
+630 NYDFCE
-636 QPPASLSGEV
+636 ILS
-646 YRDDN
+646 
-651 DDGLRQVSE
+651 
-660 PSIPGATIRLLN
+660 
-672 ESGLVIAETVTNAQ
+672 
-686 GQYRFSSLRK
+686 
-696 GIYRIGEITPAG
+696 
-708 YLDGKDRVGTI
+708 
-719 GGQTIGQ
+719 
-726 LSGIDSIQAIS
+726 
-737 LPSGMHGIHYDFGE
+737 
-751 ILPSSIAGN
+751 SSIAGN
-760 VYEDADGDCVRDPGE
+760 VYEDADGDLVRDPGE
-775 VSISNVLIELLDG
+775 VPISNILIELLDG
-788 SGTVVASTQ
+788 NGSVVASTR
-797 TNSLG
+797 TDAAG
-802 NYQFD
+802 NYQFQ

-816 RETQPVGYLHG
+816 RETQPAGYLQG

-842 LISAIALGSGVQA
+842 LISAIAIGSGVQA
-855 LRYDFCEQKPA
+855 LRYDFCEQRPA
-866 SLEGKVFADLDED
+866 SLEGKVFADLNED

-887 PIEGV
+887 PIERV
-892 RIELLNS
+892 RIELLNA
-899 QGQVVRTTL
+899 QGQVVRTTR
-908 TNANGDYRFE
+908 TNANGEYRFD

-937 GGQMAPAGVADTS
+937 GGQMAPPGVADTS
-950 TVDLLANI
+950 IVDLLANI
-958 ALRSG
+958 TLRSG

-989 IETEDGQPPLVLN
+989 IETENGQPPLVLK

-1021 ELRTRTGERLSSQN
+1021 ELRTRTGERLSSRN

-1065 YHIYQVQPDGYFDGR
+1065 YHIYQVQPEGYFDGR

-1127 NAGNRSIENNFSE
+1127 NAGNRSVENNFSE
-1140 VVVTKAPPSA
+1140 IVVTKAPTPA

-1158 PNNPPPVNGF
+1158 PNNPPPVNGL

-1177 VIPPPIVGR
+1177 VIPPPIAGR

-1218 VSRDR
+1218 VSRER

-1232 TSQWTIDTID
+1232 ASQWTIDTID

-1252 KKKPARLSREAFDVE
+1252 KKKPARLSRDAFDVD
-1267 GAVHLAGDFNGDGRD
+1267 GAIHLAGDFNGDGRD

-1333 FGPEREG
+1333 FGPERDG

-1352 DPENQTDNML
+1352 DPENQTDNVL
-1362 VAIPKNLPPRN
+1362 IAIPKNLPPRN
-1373 TIPGQERLMQRSV
+1373 ATPGQQRLMQRSV

-1429 KIDVNGDGRFSEHD
+1429 KIDVNGDGRFSEQD

>member
-1 MPSSNWKKRISKMK
+1 MPSSNWKKSIGQMK
-15 KNLMI
+15 KNLLT
-20 GFFSSDRAETQAAH
+20 GLFSSSRAETQAAP
-34 RPSCAARNNVRSST
+34 RPLCSARNNVRSST
-48 KSVRHSTVESLEA
+48 KSVRHSTVESLET

-78 EDNGGDAHGDSFYVT
+78 EDNGDDAHGDSFYVT
-93 FRGGAIGTQ
+93 FRGGAVGTQ

-111 QGTQGFSNGD
+111 QGTPGFSNGD

-131 SLGADRA
+131 SLGADHA

-169 FENFFAGDKLKFSID
+169 FENFFAGDKVKFSID
-184 VDEVQRYRG
+184 VDEIQRYRG
-193 DSSPSVMNP
+193 DSNPSVMNP

-219 ASFTAPRFEN
+219 ANFTAPRFEN
-229 ASAEGAFVNAYDPV
+229 ASAEGVFVNAYDPV
-243 LANTGLDL
+243 LASTGLDL
-251 PGDDE
+251 PGDDV

-287 NINLIQDPGEQGI
+287 NINLTQDSGEQGI
-300 SGVTL
+300 SGVALT
-305 ALFRLTNGTYTSTNL
+305 LFRLTNGTYTSTNL

-346 ETQPT
+346 ETQPA

-358 IPGLLDGS
+358 IAGLLDGS

-403 QISGFVY
+403 QISGYVY

-430 IQIVSLG
+430 IQIVSLD
-437 TFVGSINQTTRTN
+437 TLVNAINQTTRTN

-470 VQPAGFLD
+470 VQPVGFLD
-478 GQESPG
+478 GKESPG
-484 TVASAPR
+484 TVGGATR
-491 GRSMVNDEITEIRLD
+491 GRSTVNDEITEIRLD

-551 KIELVNATGAIVA
+551 KIELVNASGAIVA

-598 SRVGTVAGTNVG
+598 SRAGTVAGTNVG

-616 RIEQIQLGGGQQGI
+616 RIELIPLGGGQQGI
-630 HYDFCE
+630 NYDFCE
-636 QPPASLSGEV
+636 ILS
-646 YRDDN
+646 
-651 DDGLRQVSE
+651 
-660 PSIPGATIRLLN
+660 
-672 ESGLVIAETVTNAQ
+672 
-686 GQYRFSSLRK
+686 
-696 GIYRIGEITPAG
+696 
-708 YLDGKDRVGTI
+708 
-719 GGQTIGQ
+719 
-726 LSGIDSIQAIS
+726 
-737 LPSGMHGIHYDFGE
+737 
-751 ILPSSIAGN
+751 SSIAGN
-760 VYEDADGDCVRDPGE
+760 VYEDADGDFVRDPGE
-775 VSISNVLIELLDG
+775 VPISNVLIELLDG
-788 SGTVVASTQ
+788 NGSVFASTR
-797 TNSLG
+797 TDAAG
-802 NYQFD
+802 NYQFQ

-816 RETQPVGYLHG
+816 RETQPAGYLQG

-842 LISAIALGSGVQA
+842 LISAIAIGSGVQA
-855 LRYDFCEQKPA
+855 LRYDFCEQRPA
-866 SLEGKVFADLDED
+866 SLEGKVFADLNED

-887 PIEGV
+887 PIERV
-892 RIELLNS
+892 RIELLNA

-908 TNANGDYRFE
+908 TNANGEYRFE

-932 EGYFQ
+932 DGYFQ

-958 ALRSG
+958 TLRSG
-963 QSLRELDFCEVP
+963 QSLGELDFCEVP

-989 IETEDGQPPLVLN
+989 IETENGQPPLVLK

-1021 ELRTRTGERLSSQN
+1021 ELRTRTGERLSSRN

-1065 YHIYQVQPDGYFDGR
+1065 YHIYQVQPEGYFDGR

-1119 DAILMINL
+1119 DAILMVNL
-1127 NAGNRSIENNFSE
+1127 NAGNRSVENNFSE
-1140 VVVTKAPPSA
+1140 IVVTKAQPPA

-1186 PDEAAIGY
+1186 PDEPAIGY
-1194 STEYTW
+1194 SSEYTW

-1218 VSRDR
+1218 VSRER

-1232 TSQWTIDTID
+1232 ASQWTIDTID

-1252 KKKPARLSREAFDVE
+1252 KKKPARLSRDAFDVD
-1267 GAVHLAGDFNGDGRD
+1267 GAIHLAGDFNGDGRD

-1333 FGPEREG
+1333 FGPERDG

-1352 DPENQTDNML
+1352 DPENHTDNML

-1373 TIPGQERLMQRSV
+1373 TVPGQERLMQRSV

-1429 KIDVNGDGRFSEHD
+1429 KIDVNGDGRFSEQD
-1443 DSFFDFG
+1443 DSVFDFG